1 MKASPTLAGN
11 MQAVLVDLIELHV
24 QGKQAHWNIV
34 GTNFRDLHL
43 QLDEIIDAARTFAD
57 EMAERM
63 RALHALPDGRSSTV
77 SKTTALP
84 EFPTGLINTKDAIEK
99 IVAALEAAVGT
110 MRKVHDEVDE
120 EDPTTADLL
129 HAFIAKL
136 EQFAWLVNAETMRA
150 TASVTAPD
158 AGKLTEG
165 PRAASGAGSPGVGR
179 CFFGLAEGRWRPF
192 GAPESGGVSQSAR
205 LSVPGAPGGGRRRPA
220 PRHRPS
226 GRGQSPP

>member
-1 MKASPTLAGN
+1 MKASPTLTAN
-11 MQAVLVDLIELHV
+11 CQAVLVDLIELHV

-43 QLDEIIDAARTFAD
+43 QLDEIIEAARAFAD

-77 SKTTALP
+77 SKSTSLA
-84 EFPTGLINTKDAIEK
+84 EFPAGLINTKDAIDK

-129 HAFIAKL
+129 HAFIAKF
-136 EQFAWLVNAETMRA
+136 EQFAWMVNAETMRA
-150 TASVTAPD
+150 TANVT
-158 AGKLTEG
+158 T
-165 PRAASGAGSPGVGR
+165 
-179 CFFGLAEGRWRPF
+179 
-192 GAPESGGVSQSAR
+192 PETKK
-205 LSVPGAPGGGRRRPA
+205 
-220 PRHRPS
+220 
-226 GRGQSPP
+226 